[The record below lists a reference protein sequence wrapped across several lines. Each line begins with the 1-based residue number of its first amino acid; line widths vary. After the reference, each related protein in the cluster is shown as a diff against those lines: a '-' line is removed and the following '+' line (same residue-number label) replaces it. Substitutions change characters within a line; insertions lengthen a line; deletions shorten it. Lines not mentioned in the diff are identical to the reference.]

1 MSAEGRIAELES
13 RLAFQ
18 DETIETLNLS
28 LVAMRAQLDALERRV
43 ANLESK
49 LRDLEP
55 GAVGAAADEPPP
67 PHY

>member
-1 MSAEGRIAELES
+1 MSEQDRIDELES

-18 DETIETLNLS
+18 DELVETLNQS
-28 LVAMRAQLDALERRV
+28 LVAMRAQVDALERRV

-49 LRDLEP
+49 LRDLAP